1 MNYVATIGLEVHVQL
16 KTCSKM
22 FCASAVKFGAEPN
35 TNTCPICLG
44 LPGALPVMNHE
55 ALRLTVLTGLM
66 LGCDIAPVSKFD
78 RKNYFYPDMP
88 KNYQISQY
96 DMPLCTNGSVPL
108 HDLAYPK
115 DAQKTITTPDREVH
129 LVRIHLEEDVA
140 KSFHF
145 ENATG
150 IDFNRAGT
158 PLMEIVTQPE
168 IYSPEEA
175 FAFLTALKQILIYGD
190 VSDADMEKG
199 QLRCDCNVSV
209 RPEEQTELGAKIEI
223 KNMNSISGVRRALA
237 YEIQRQIGLL
247 KSSERLEQETR
258 GWDDTA
264 GETFLM
270 RTKEFAHDYRYF
282 PDPDLVPV
290 KTDVLLAD
298 VRQRVP
304 ELPKAKR
311 ARFVQQYHVSPYDAG
326 VLANDL
332 DLARYFEVAAKGA
345 QKPKNV
351 ANWILNDLQNAL
363 TAAGKT
369 VHDCPIPPETIDELV
384 NLIDSGKIS
393 GKQGKEVF
401 AEMFATGKRA
411 AAIVKEKGIEQ
422 LSDSSAIEA
431 LCDEVIQANPKPVA
445 DFKAGNVASL
455 NFLKGQVIKL
465 SKGKANP
472 QLVGEILERKLKVST
487 GVLSG
492 APSLGPLAVQINQS
506 ARWRHEFREIFAVAS
521 RMVKR
526 VQTRIHCRLGQRDA
540 TRARFVCENDFI
552 PLDRGNL
559 IIETRYRPA
568 TEKCTC
574 GFWRIEDRRL
584 DFVLSR
590 DATH

>member
-1 MNYVATIGLEVHVQL
+1 MNYIATIGLEVHVQL
-16 KTCSKM
+16 KTRSKM
-22 FCASAVKFGAEPN
+22 FCASPVEFGAEPN
-35 TNTCPICLG
+35 THTCPVCLG
-44 LPGALPVMNHE
+44 MPGALPVMNHE
-55 ALRLTVLTGLM
+55 ALRMTVLTGLM

-115 DAQKTITTPDREVH
+115 DAQKNIVTYDKEVH

-145 ENATG
+145 ENSTG

-168 IYSPEEA
+168 INSPEEA
-175 FAFLTALKQILIYGD
+175 FAFLSALKQILIYGG

-209 RPEEQTELGAKIEI
+209 RPEHQTELGAKIEL
-223 KNMNSISGVRRALA
+223 KNLNSISGVRRALA
-237 YEIQRQIGLL
+237 YEIRRQTSILQCGDQLQ
-247 KSSERLEQETR
+247 QETR
-258 GWDDTA
+258 GWDDVA
-264 GETFLM
+264 GQTFLM

-282 PDPDLVPV
+282 PDPDLLPV
-290 KTDVLLAD
+290 QTGALVTE
-298 VRQRVP
+298 VRERVP

-311 ARFVQQYHVSPYDAG
+311 ARFVEQYRVSPYDAA

-332 DLARYFEVAAKGA
+332 ELARYFEAAAKGA
-345 QKPKNV
+345 KKPKNV

-363 TAAGKT
+363 SAAGKGISQ
-369 VHDCPIPPETIDELV
+369 CPIPPEALDEFV

-393 GKQGKEVF
+393 SKQGKDVF
-401 AEMFATGKRA
+401 AEMFATGKTA

-422 LSDSSAIEA
+422 LSDVSAIER
-431 LCDEVIQANPKPVA
+431 LCDEVIAANPKPVA
-445 DFKAGNVASL
+445 DFRAENVASL

-472 QLVGEILERKLKVST
+472 QVVGEILERKLK
-487 GVLSG
+487 
-492 APSLGPLAVQINQS
+492 A
-506 ARWRHEFREIFAVAS
+506 
-521 RMVKR
+521 
-526 VQTRIHCRLGQRDA
+526 
-540 TRARFVCENDFI
+540 
-552 PLDRGNL
+552 
-559 IIETRYRPA
+559 
-568 TEKCTC
+568 
-574 GFWRIEDRRL
+574 
-584 DFVLSR
+584 
-590 DATH
+590 

>member
-1 MNYVATIGLEVHVQL
+1 MKYTATIGLEVHVQL
-16 KTCSKM
+16 KTRSKM
-22 FCASAVKFGAEPN
+22 FCACPVEVGAEPN
-35 TNTCPICLG
+35 THTCPICLG
-44 LPGALPVMNHE
+44 LPGALPVINRE

-66 LGCDIAPVSKFD
+66 LGCDVAPISKFD

-115 DAQKTITTPDREVH
+115 DAQKSIVTPDKEVH

-145 ENATG
+145 ENSTG

-168 IYSPEEA
+168 LNSPGEA
-175 FAFLTALKQILIYGD
+175 FAFLTALKQILIYGG

-209 RPEEQTELGAKIEI
+209 RPEKQTELGAKIEI

-237 YEIQRQIGLL
+237 YEVKRQISVLE
-247 KSSERLEQETR
+247 SDESLEQETR

-290 KTDVLLAD
+290 KTEVLLAD
-298 VRQRVP
+298 VRERVP

-311 ARFVQQYHVSPYDAG
+311 ARFVDEYQVSPYDAG

-332 DLARYFEVAAKGA
+332 ELARYFEAAAKGA
-345 QKPKNV
+345 RKPKNI
-351 ANWILNDLQNAL
+351 ANWILNDLQNGL
-363 TAAGKT
+363 SAAGKT
-369 VHDCPIPPETIDELV
+369 IRDCPIPPEALDELV
-384 NLIDSGKIS
+384 NLIDSRKIS
-393 GKQGKEVF
+393 SKQGKDVF
-401 AEMFATGKRA
+401 AEMFASGKTA

-422 LSDSSAIEA
+422 LSDMSAIGA
-431 LCDEVIQANPKPVA
+431 ICDEVIAANPKPVA
-445 DFKAGNVASL
+445 DFKSGNVASL

-472 QLVGEILERKLKVST
+472 QLVGEILERKLKS
-487 GVLSG
+487 
-492 APSLGPLAVQINQS
+492 
-506 ARWRHEFREIFAVAS
+506 
-521 RMVKR
+521 
-526 VQTRIHCRLGQRDA
+526 
-540 TRARFVCENDFI
+540 
-552 PLDRGNL
+552 
-559 IIETRYRPA
+559 
-568 TEKCTC
+568 
-574 GFWRIEDRRL
+574 
-584 DFVLSR
+584 
-590 DATH
+590 

>member
-1 MNYVATIGLEVHVQL
+1 
-16 KTCSKM
+16 M
-22 FCASAVKFGAEPN
+22 FCASPVEFGAEPN
-35 TNTCPICLG
+35 THTCPICLG
-44 LPGALPVMNHE
+44 LPGALPVINHE
-55 ALRLTVLTGLM
+55 ALRLTVLSGLM
-66 LGCDIAPVSKFD
+66 LGCDIAPISKFD

-115 DAQKTITTPDREVH
+115 DAQKSILIPDKEVH

-145 ENATG
+145 ANNTG

-168 IYSPEEA
+168 LNSPEEA

-209 RPEEQTELGAKIEI
+209 RPEKQTELGAKIEI

-237 YEIQRQIGLL
+237 YEIQRQISILASGE
-247 KSSERLEQETR
+247 SLEQETR

-290 KTDVLLAD
+290 KTEVLLAD
-298 VRQRVP
+298 VRERLP

-311 ARFVQQYHVSPYDAG
+311 ARFVDEYQVSPYDAG
-326 VLANDL
+326 VLANDPE
-332 DLARYFEVAAKGA
+332 LARYFELAAKGA
-345 QKPKNV
+345 RRPKNI

-363 TAAGKT
+363 GAAGKT
-369 VHDCPIPPETIDELV
+369 MHDCPIPPEALDELV
-384 NLIDSGKIS
+384 SLIDSGKIS

-401 AEMFATGKRA
+401 AEMFASGKTA
-411 AAIVKEKGIEQ
+411 AAIVTEKGIEQ
-422 LSDSSAIEA
+422 LSDPSAIEA
-431 LCDEVIQANPKPVA
+431 ICDEVITANPKPAA
-445 DFKAGNVASL
+445 DFKAGNVAPL

-472 QLVGEILERKLKVST
+472 QLVGEILERKLKS
-487 GVLSG
+487 
-492 APSLGPLAVQINQS
+492 
-506 ARWRHEFREIFAVAS
+506 
-521 RMVKR
+521 
-526 VQTRIHCRLGQRDA
+526 
-540 TRARFVCENDFI
+540 
-552 PLDRGNL
+552 
-559 IIETRYRPA
+559 
-568 TEKCTC
+568 
-574 GFWRIEDRRL
+574 
-584 DFVLSR
+584 
-590 DATH
+590 